1 MSDEVKIKDM
11 IDVILNPA
19 PKEWERKPLVEQENL
34 VWGEFNF
41 KNKVK
46 DFSLEQE
53 VLPEGSAIVDET
65 ITEVSVVDLK
75 GKTFKFPGNFKMER
89 TGGKVKFISVK

>member
-11 IDVILNPA
+11 VNAILNPV
-19 PKEWERKPLVEQENL
+19 PKDRERKSLVEQENL

-41 KNKVK
+41 KSKAN
-46 DFSLEQE
+46 DFSLKQE
-53 VLPEGSAIVDET
+53 VLPEGSAIVDEI

-75 GKTFKFPGNFKMER
+75 GKTFKFPGNFRMER
-89 TGGKVKFISVK
+89 VGDKVKFVALS